1 MDEFNTYQAIVGTIV
16 RLHAPNFEHTR
27 CMECEQNWPCKTV
40 ALVKSR
46 PDSPYVEA
54 TESQNAKILGSVL
67 GQIDTRFSDIGH
79 GGDSLVDAIHQLV
92 LIPELLITATC
103 FPEIEL
109 CVSLRVGKRHSIL
122 LWKLQVTS
130 RAVLQVNASIDSEPG
145 REFLSNLLTE
155 SFSPIEA
162 SEVLEW
168 WRKIPQSS
176 SRAVTIELPENAQ
189 EAIHILTQL
198 TNASSQFAAE
208 PISESFVDNSDI
220 YH

>member
-1 MDEFNTYQAIVGTIV
+1 MDDFNIYQAMIATIV

-27 CMECEQNWPCKTV
+27 CMECEQNWPCKTI

-46 PDSPYVEA
+46 PDSPYFEA
-54 TESQNAKILGSVL
+54 TASQNAKELGFVL
-67 GQIDTRFSDIGH
+67 GHIDTRFSNIGP
-79 GGDSLVDAIHQLV
+79 GGDSLVDALHQLV
-92 LIPELLITATC
+92 LIPELLITGTYL
-103 FPEIEL
+103 PEIEY
-109 CVSLRVGKRHSIL
+109 CVSLRVGKHHSIL
-122 LWKLQVTS
+122 LWKLQITS

-176 SRAVTIELPENAQ
+176 SRAVTIELPENPK
-189 EAIHILTQL
+189 EAVHILAQL
-198 TNASSQFAAE
+198 TNASAQFAAE
-208 PISESFVDNSDI
+208 PVAQSFEKHADI

>member
-67 GQIDTRFSDIGH
+67 GQIDTRFSDMGH
-79 GGDSLVDAIHQLV
+79 DGDSLVDAIHQLV
-92 LIPELLITATC
+92 LIPELSITATC

-109 CVSLRVGKRHSIL
+109 CVALRVGKRHSIL

-130 RAVLQVNASIDSEPG
+130 RAVLQVNASIDSELG

-176 SRAVTIELPENAQ
+176 SRAVTIELPENPQ

-208 PISESFVDNSDI
+208 PISETFVDYSDI

>member
-1 MDEFNTYQAIVGTIV
+1 MDDFNIYRAIIGTIV
-16 RLHAPNFEHTR
+16 RLHAPNFDHTQ

-40 ALVKSR
+40 RLVKSR

-54 TESQNAKILGSVL
+54 TEPQNAMELGFVL
-67 GQIDTRFSDIGH
+67 SHIDTKFSNMGY
-79 GGDSLVDAIHQLV
+79 GGDALVDAIHQLV
-92 LIPELLITATC
+92 LVPELLISGTY
-103 FPEIEL
+103 FPEIEF
-109 CVSLRVGKRHSIL
+109 CVSLRVGKRRSIL
-122 LWKLQVTS
+122 LWKLQMTT

-176 SRAVTIELPENAQ
+176 SRAVTIELPENPKVAV
-189 EAIHILTQL
+189 HILTQL
-198 TNASSQFAAE
+198 TNSSVLFAAE
-208 PISESFVDNSDI
+208 PVPESFENNSDI
-220 YH
+220 CN

>member
-1 MDEFNTYQAIVGTIV
+1 MDDFNIYQAMIGTIV

-27 CMECEQNWPCKTV
+27 CMECEQNWPCKTI

-54 TESQNAKILGSVL
+54 TASQNAKELGFVL
-67 GQIDTRFSDIGH
+67 GHIDTQFSGLGH
-79 GGDSLVDAIHQLV
+79 GGDSLVDALHQLV
-92 LIPELLITATC
+92 LIPELLITGTY
-103 FPEIEL
+103 FPEIEY

-122 LWKLQVTS
+122 LWKLQITS
-130 RAVLQVNASIDSEPG
+130 RPVLQINASIDSEPG

-155 SFSPIEA
+155 SFSPIEG

-176 SRAVTIELPENAQ
+176 SRAVTIELPENPKQAV
-189 EAIHILTQL
+189 HILTQL
-198 TNASSQFAAE
+198 TNASAQFAAE
-208 PISESFVDNSDI
+208 PVPESFEDNSDI

>member
-1 MDEFNTYQAIVGTIV
+1 MDEFNIYRAIIGTIV
-16 RLHAPNFEHTR
+16 RLHAPNFDHTQ

-40 ALVKSR
+40 RLVKSR

-54 TESQNAKILGSVL
+54 TESQNAMELGFVL
-67 GQIDTRFSDIGH
+67 SHIDTKFSNMGS

-92 LIPELLITATC
+92 LVPELLITGTY
-103 FPEIEL
+103 FPEIEF
-109 CVSLRVGKRHSIL
+109 CISLRVGKRHSIL
-122 LWKLQVTS
+122 LWKLQMTT

-176 SRAVTIELPENAQ
+176 SRAVTIELPENPK
-189 EAIHILTQL
+189 EAVHILTQL
-198 TNASSQFAAE
+198 TNASALLASE
-208 PISESFVDNSDI
+208 PTSVIFVDNSVLFN
-220 YH
+220 

>member
-1 MDEFNTYQAIVGTIV
+1 MDDISIFRAIIGTIV
-16 RLHAPNFEHTR
+16 RLHAPNFNKTQ
-27 CMECEQNWPCKTV
+27 CMECEQDWPCKTV

-54 TESQNAKILGSVL
+54 TESQSAMELGFVL
-67 GQIDTRFSDIGH
+67 SHIDTRFSNVGH

-92 LIPELLITATC
+92 LIPELLITGTY
-103 FPEIEL
+103 FPENEF
-109 CVSLRVGKRHSIL
+109 CVSLRVGQRHSVL
-122 LWKLQVTS
+122 LWKLQFTS
-130 RAVLQVNASIDSEPG
+130 RAVLQINASIDSEPG

-162 SEVLEW
+162 SEVLDW

-176 SRAVTIELPENAQ
+176 RRAVTIELPKDSKQ
-189 EAIHILTQL
+189 AIHVLTQL
-198 TNASSQFAAE
+198 TNASAQFAAE
-208 PISESFVDNSDI
+208 PISESFVNNSDI

>member
-1 MDEFNTYQAIVGTIV
+1 MDDFNIYQAIIGTIV
-16 RLHAPNFEHTR
+16 RLHAPNFNHTQ

-54 TESQNAKILGSVL
+54 TASQTAMELGIVL
-67 GQIDTRFSDIGH
+67 RLIDTRFSGIEY

-92 LIPELLITATC
+92 LIPELLITGTY
-103 FPEIEL
+103 FPEIEM

-122 LWKLQVTS
+122 LWKLQITS
-130 RAVLQVNASIDSEPG
+130 RSVLQVNASIDSEPG
-145 REFLSNLLTE
+145 REFLANLLTE

-176 SRAVTIELPENAQ
+176 SRAVTIELPENPKQAV
-189 EAIHILTQL
+189 HILTQL
-198 TNASSQFAAE
+198 TNASAQFAAE
-208 PISESFVDNSDI
+208 PISETFENHSDVD
-220 YH
+220 H

>member
-1 MDEFNTYQAIVGTIV
+1 M
-16 RLHAPNFEHTR
+16 RLHAPTFNHSW

-40 ALVKSR
+40 ALVNSR
-46 PDSPYVEA
+46 PDSPYVEP
-54 TESQNAKILGSVL
+54 TEAQTAMELGFVL
-67 GQIDTRFSDIGH
+67 SHIDKRFTDAGY

-92 LIPELLITATC
+92 LIPELLVKGSY
-103 FPEIEL
+103 FPDTEFF
-109 CVSLRVGKRHSIL
+109 VSLRIGKRHTIL
-122 LWKLQVTS
+122 LWKLQFTS
-130 RAVLQVNASIDSEPG
+130 LPVLQVNASIDSEPG

-176 SRAVTIELPENAQ
+176 SRAVMFELPDNDK
-189 EAIHILTQL
+189 EAIQILTQL
-198 TNASSQFAAE
+198 TKASALLAAE
-208 PISESFVDNSDI
+208 PVSEIFENISDI

>member
-1 MDEFNTYQAIVGTIV
+1 MDDYNIYRAIIGTIV
-16 RLHAPNFEHTR
+16 RLHAPNFDHTR

-40 ALVKSR
+40 SLVKSR

-54 TESQNAKILGSVL
+54 TESETAMDLGIVL
-67 GQIDTRFSDIGH
+67 RLIDMRFSNLES

-92 LIPELLITATC
+92 LVPELKVTGSY
-103 FPEIEL
+103 FPEIEF

-122 LWKLQVTS
+122 LWKLQITS

-176 SRAVTIELPENAQ
+176 SRAVTIELPENPK
-189 EAIHILTQL
+189 EAVHILTQL
-198 TNASSQFAAE
+198 TNASAQFAAE
-208 PISESFVDNSDI
+208 PVSETFENCSDM
-220 YH
+220 YQ

>member
-1 MDEFNTYQAIVGTIV
+1 MDDFNIYQAIIGTIV
-16 RLHAPNFEHTR
+16 RLHAPNFNHTQ

-54 TESQNAKILGSVL
+54 TASQTAMELGIVL
-67 GQIDTRFSDIGH
+67 RLIDTRFSGIEY

-92 LIPELLITATC
+92 LIPELLITGTY
-103 FPEIEL
+103 FPEIEM

-122 LWKLQVTS
+122 LWKLQITS
-130 RAVLQVNASIDSEPG
+130 RSVLQVNASIDSEPG
-145 REFLSNLLTE
+145 REFLANLLTE

-176 SRAVTIELPENAQ
+176 SRAVTIELPENPKQAV
-189 EAIHILTQL
+189 HILTQL
-198 TNASSQFAAE
+198 TNASAQFAAE
-208 PISESFVDNSDI
+208 PTSETFENHSDI

>member
-1 MDEFNTYQAIVGTIV
+1 MDEFNIYRAIIGTIV
-16 RLHAPNFEHTR
+16 RLHAPNFDHTQ

-40 ALVKSR
+40 RLVKTR

-54 TESQNAKILGSVL
+54 TESQNAMELGIVL
-67 GQIDTRFSDIGH
+67 RLIDTRLSDLGH

-92 LIPELLITATC
+92 LVPELLITGTY
-103 FPEIEL
+103 FPEIEF
-109 CVSLRVGKRHSIL
+109 CVSLRVGKRHSVL
-122 LWKLQVTS
+122 LWKLQMTT

-176 SRAVTIELPENAQ
+176 SRAVTIELPKNPK
-189 EAIHILTQL
+189 EAVQILTQL
-198 TNASSQFAAE
+198 TNASTLFAAE
-208 PISESFVDNSDI
+208 PVPESFEENSDI
-220 YH
+220 YN